1 MNEHYSD
8 YVKKNI
14 SPSDIVFEKVEG
26 KDTALIKE
34 IHKKH
39 IRTNRGLLI
48 LLFIAF
54 AAIFAFFVFSLIY
67 RASTVFIDVFTLAV
81 SFAILAGLF
90 YYIYEILGPIRKIRK
105 GIVLASD
112 RIQEIKDNRNATYQY
127 VFDIFLPDT
136 DQTLMSYQ
144 VDREVFEDVDPGDGI
159 VIIKTIRK
167 KIKVLADPERE
178 GIMDVSK
185 IKSGVDSVR

>member
-14 SPSDIVFEKVEG
+14 SPSDIVFEDVGEQDKE
-26 KDTALIKE
+26 LIKR
-34 IHKKH
+34 IHKNH

-48 LLFIAF
+48 LMMIAF
-54 AAIFAFFVFSLIY
+54 AVIFTFFVASVIN
-67 RASTVFIDVFTLAV
+67 RASTLFIDIFTIVV
-81 SFAILAGLF
+81 SFAISAALF
-90 YYIYEILGPIRKIRK
+90 YHIYDILGPIKKIRK
-105 GIVLASD
+105 GIILSSE

-144 VDREVFEDVDPGDGI
+144 VDREVFERVDPGDGI
-159 VIIKTIRK
+159 VIIKTLRK
-167 KIKVLADPERE
+167 KLKVLADPSRE

-185 IKSGVDSVR
+185 IKSGVGR